1 MTKGDNIRR
10 MLATDEGIADFFMEH
25 GIDDGIDFC
34 HSENK
39 PECEKLVNI
48 QGGGSVPDEWCRQCL
63 TEWLKKES
71 FKDSL
76 QIKSQAEICE
86 L

>member
-48 QGGGSVPDEWCRQCL
+48 QGRVSTR
-63 TEWLKKES
+63 
-71 FKDSL
+71 
-76 QIKSQAEICE
+76 
-86 L
+86 

>member
-1 MTKGDNIRR
+1 
-10 MLATDEGIADFFMEH
+10 MEH

-71 FKDSL
+71 FKDRGV
-76 QIKSQAEICE
+76 
-86 L
+86 